1 MSSNDIQSVRMT
13 FKELS
18 DYLEAAQN
26 RKLNARQH
34 PFAFHLGM
42 VNFSQELPDTIKPD
56 PGLTELANHTISLGP
71 VEFAELVLDEL
82 ARARGMYPKPQN
94 SAHEG
99 YSVLAEEVDELWDLV
114 RGRTRRT
121 DGSGGRDPSA
131 MLAEL
136 VQIGAMAQRMAEDV
150 VLNKQFV

>member
-1 MSSNDIQSVRMT
+1 MNSNDII
-13 FKELS
+13 
-18 DYLEAAQN
+18 
-26 RKLNARQH
+26 
-34 PFAFHLGM
+34 PLGEPK
-42 VNFSQELPDTIKPD
+42 FE
-56 PGLTELANHTISLGP
+56 
-71 VEFAELVLDEL
+71 ELVRDEL
-82 ARARGMYPKPQN
+82 VRARDIYPLPQN

-99 YSVLAEEVDELWDLV
+99 FSVLAEEVDELWDLV

-121 DGSGGRDPSA
+121 DGSGGRDPGA